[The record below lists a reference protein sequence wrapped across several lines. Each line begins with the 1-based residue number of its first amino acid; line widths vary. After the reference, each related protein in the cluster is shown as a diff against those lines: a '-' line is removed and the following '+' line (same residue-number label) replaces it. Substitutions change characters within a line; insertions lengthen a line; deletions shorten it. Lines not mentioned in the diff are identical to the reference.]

1 MAFKSVSK
9 FQWTH
14 LPLPK
19 KRKDQ
24 TKTHMRTS
32 TSVALSMCASASE
45 RPVVCVQ
52 VRLNVIINPKKATNW
67 NPAPAHKNEI
77 YFCNRIV
84 KPRVCHTKSTLHDSS
99 VATRKTCFSL
109 QHTKSVLS
117 PTQARNFLHDFDIWS
132 DGETEVLRVYIYII
146 HILCTHLHLY
156 TYERII
162 IYTHIHTSTSIHL
175 YTYRHMHIYTHY
187 TCNTYSI

>member
-1 MAFKSVSK
+1 
-9 FQWTH
+9 
-14 LPLPK
+14 
-19 KRKDQ
+19 
-24 TKTHMRTS
+24 MRTS

-84 KPRVCHTKSTLHDSS
+84 KLRVCHTKSTLHDSS
-99 VATRKTCFSL
+99 VATRKKSFSL

-132 DGETEVLRVYIYII
+132 DGETEVLRVYIYIYI
-146 HILCTHLHLY
+146 Y
-156 TYERII
+156 
-162 IYTHIHTSTSIHL
+162 YTHIVYTSTSIHIWTHHNL
-175 YTYRHMHIYTHY
+175 YTHPHIYIY
-187 TCNTYSI
+187 TSIYI